1 MENTYELSAN
11 HDARKSF
18 YGKARVI
25 VEKDCKKLL
34 SYDTIV
40 AEIKNGKLKLNGFY
54 SNTTARHIGEFAHQ
68 NGFGA
73 ITKKQMDNEETITL

>member
-1 MENTYELSAN
+1 MKNTYELAAN
-11 HDARKSF
+11 YDARKSF

-25 VEKDCKKLL
+25 VYGGCKKLL

-40 AEIKNGKLKLNGFY
+40 AEIKNGKLKLNGYY
-54 SNTTARHIGEFAHQ
+54 SNTTARHIREFAGQ
-68 NGFGA
+68 EGFGA